1 MSDSNFPKISEW
13 EKLYRAVLVETDRNR
28 LTDLVGAAESA
39 IVRRRQELT
48 KCEGADQERDA
59 IEVAAEEILDIK
71 TARLGWPTLN
81 LRSNVIEPPTVME
94 KIKKV
99 VSIHHWHR

>member
-1 MSDSNFPKISEW
+1 MSETSSSNPSSW
-13 EKLYRAVLVETDRNR
+13 QKLYEAVLVETDRDR
-28 LTDLVGAAESA
+28 LTDLIGAIESA
-39 IVRRRQELT
+39 IARRRQELT
-48 KCEGADQERDA
+48 KCEGVDKERDA
-59 IEVAAEEILDIK
+59 IEVAAAEILNIK
-71 TARLGWPTLN
+71 TARLGWPTIN

>member
-1 MSDSNFPKISEW
+1 MSDSNFSKISEW
-13 EKLYRAVLVETDRNR
+13 EKLYRAVLVETDRDR
-28 LTDLVGAAESA
+28 LTDLVDAVESA
-39 IVRRRQELT
+39 IIRRRQELT

-71 TARLGWPTLN
+71 TARLGWPTIN